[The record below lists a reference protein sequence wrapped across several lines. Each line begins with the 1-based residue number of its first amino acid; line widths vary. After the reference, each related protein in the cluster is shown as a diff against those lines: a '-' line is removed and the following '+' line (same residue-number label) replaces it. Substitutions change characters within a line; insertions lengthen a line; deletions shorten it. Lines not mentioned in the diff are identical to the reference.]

1 MTTTAGGPQTIAWAR
16 YPYEGRVVLVT
27 GAGSGIGRSIVR
39 AFLEQGATVCALG
52 RNASSLHETVDGY
65 PADRVAVLVADVVS
79 RTDVEAAVASIV
91 ERFSRLDVVVSNA
104 GLSEPSY
111 IENFSDDSWERMR
124 SVNLDAMI
132 HVARATV
139 PALISTRGNFIA
151 MSSVAGLGGDW
162 GQFAYN
168 ATKGAV
174 NALIQSL
181 ALDLGRHGVRVNAIA
196 PAFTST
202 RQTQSR
208 LDDPEFLAAL
218 LDRVALNAVATPA
231 DIARAALFLASPDA
245 SYITGVILPVDG
257 GTTASSGTPRP
268 IAV

>member
-1 MTTTAGGPQTIAWAR
+1 
-16 YPYEGRVVLVT
+16 
-27 GAGSGIGRSIVR
+27 
-39 AFLEQGATVCALG
+39 
-52 RNASSLHETVDGY
+52 
-65 PADRVAVLVADVVS
+65 
-79 RTDVEAAVASIV
+79 
-91 ERFSRLDVVVSNA
+91 
-104 GLSEPSY
+104 
-111 IENFSDDSWERMR
+111 
-124 SVNLDAMI
+124 
-132 HVARATV
+132 
-139 PALISTRGNFIA
+139 
-151 MSSVAGLGGDW
+151 VAGLGGDW